1 MDASYNFIEE
11 VNLYL
16 PNLRKLN
23 LQYNKLNKFP
33 ILEKMHK
40 LKDLNLNS
48 NCLTSFKD
56 VIIDF
61 TPNIEKLDI
70 GQNNL
75 SFKIE
80 SDFMEFIEKLKD
92 LNQLTHLD
100 VLGNTFFQKENL
112 KKFKGLDVKEEIIE
126 QLKNLQVFNG
136 DDIETVKININK

>member
-1 MDASYNFIEE
+1 M
-11 VNLYL
+11 YL

-48 NCLTSFKD
+48 NCLTSIKD